1 MKYIIAIDQGTT
13 STRSI
18 LFDEYCNVVA
28 VDQMEISLSFPKNGW
43 VEQNPEEIWQSVY
56 LTIKDVIN
64 KANINVKDIKGIGI
78 TNQRETTI
86 LWDKLTGEAV
96 YPAIVWQ
103 SRQSQ
108 VYCEEIIEKGYEPL
122 IQDKTGLIIN
132 PYFSASKIKFIFD
145 KKPKLLERAQKGE
158 ILFGTVD
165 SYLVWKLTSGIVH
178 VTDYSNASRTMLYNI
193 NELKWDKELLEIF
206 NIPENILPK
215 VVESSDIY
223 GYATALNNL
232 TDGYAIPIASIIGDQ
247 QASLFGQCCF
257 DSGDVK
263 NTYGTGCFMLMNT
276 KDKIVKSKN
285 GLLTTIAWGLN
296 GEIEYALEGSVFVAG
311 SAVQWLRD
319 GLRII
324 EKSSDV
330 EKYSTRIP
338 ESNGVYFVPAFVGLG
353 TPYWDNDVRGT
364 TFGLTRGTK
373 KEHFINA
380 VVESIAY
387 QTKDVME
394 VMKKESNI
402 KIHNLAV
409 DGGASSNNY
418 LMQFQ
423 ASILNCQITRPK
435 VLETTAKGA
444 AYLAGLKTGVWN
456 SLNDLKKLYSVE
468 RIFTSQFDDA
478 TRKKK
483 YNGWLKAVNA
493 TRYFKVEEGE

>member
-18 LFDEYCNVVA
+18 LFDELCNVVA
-28 VDQMEISLSFPKNGW
+28 VDQMEISLNFPKNGW
-43 VEQNPEEIWQSVY
+43 VEQNPEEIWQTVY

-64 KANINVKDIKGIGI
+64 KSNIDIKDIKGIGI

-86 LWDKLTGEAV
+86 LWDKNTGESV

-108 VYCEEIIEKGYEPL
+108 SICESMIEKGYQKM
-122 IQDKTGLIIN
+122 IQEKTGLIIN

-145 KKPKLLERAQKGE
+145 KQPHLLEKAKNGE

-165 SYLVWKLTSGIVH
+165 SYLVWKLTSGKVH
-178 VTDYSNASRTMLYNI
+178 VTDYSNASRTLLYNI
-193 NELKWDKELLEIF
+193 NDLKWDEDLLELF
-206 NIPENILPK
+206 NIPKEILPK

-223 GYATALNNL
+223 GYATELNSITN
-232 TDGYAIPIASIIGDQ
+232 GYEIPIASIIGDQ

-257 DSGDVK
+257 NEGDVK

-276 KDKIVKSKN
+276 KEKIVKSEN

-296 GEIEYALEGSVFVAG
+296 GKIEYALEGSVFVAG

-330 EKYSTRIP
+330 EKYSSRIAD
-338 ESNGVYFVPAFVGLG
+338 SNGVYFVPAFVGLG

-364 TFGLTRGTK
+364 SFGITRATK
-373 KEHFINA
+373 IEHFINA

-387 QTKDVME
+387 QSKDVME
-394 VMKKESNI
+394 VMIKESNM

-423 ASILNCQITRPK
+423 ANILNCRITRPK
-435 VLETTAKGA
+435 ILETTAKGA
-444 AYLAGLKTGVWN
+444 AYLAGLKTGVWKN
-456 SLNDLKKLYSVE
+456 IEEIKRLYSVE
-468 RIFTSQFDDA
+468 RIFTNQFDEY
-478 TRKKK
+478 TRNKK

-493 TRYFKVEEGE
+493 TRYFKVDEEE

>member
-1 MKYIIAIDQGTT
+1 MKYILAIDQGTT
-13 STRSI
+13 STRAI
-18 LFDEYCNVVA
+18 LFDEKCNIVA
-28 VDQMEISLSFPKNGW
+28 VDQIEISLNFPKNGW

-56 LTIKDVIN
+56 SVIKDVIHKSN
-64 KANINVKDIKGIGI
+64 VDVSNIKAIGI

-86 LWDKLTGEAV
+86 LWDKNTGKAV

-108 VYCEEIIEKGYEPL
+108 NICEKMIEDGYQDL
-122 IQDKTGLIIN
+122 IQHKTGLLIN

-145 KKPKLLERAQKGE
+145 KKPELLEQAEKGNV
-158 ILFGTVD
+158 LFGTID
-165 SYLVWKLTSGIVH
+165 SFLVWKLTSGKVH
-178 VTDYSNASRTMLYNI
+178 VTDYSNASRTLLYNI
-193 NELKWDKELLEIF
+193 NDLKWDEELLELF
-206 NIPENILPK
+206 NIPKKILPK
-215 VVESSDIY
+215 VVESSAVY
-223 GYATALNNL
+223 GYATQIKDL
-232 TDGYAIPIASIIGDQ
+232 TNGYEIPIASVIGDQ

-257 DSGDVK
+257 ESGDVK

-276 KDKIVKSKN
+276 KDKIIKSKN

-296 GEIEYALEGSVFVAG
+296 GKIEYALEGSVFVAG

-324 EKSSDV
+324 EKSKDV
-330 EKYSTRIP
+330 EKYSNRIAD
-338 ESNGVYFVPAFVGLG
+338 SNGVYFVPAFVGLG

-364 TFGLTRGTK
+364 TFGITRATQ

-387 QTKDVME
+387 QSKDVME
-394 VMKKESNI
+394 VMIKESNM
-402 KIHNLAV
+402 KINNLAV

-423 ASILNCQITRPK
+423 ANILDCTITRPE

-444 AYLAGLKTGVWN
+444 AYLAGLKVGVWKN
-456 SLNDLKKLYSVE
+456 LDELKRLSSVE
-468 RIFTSQFDDA
+468 RLFMSQFDDEI
-478 TRKKK
+478 RNKK
-483 YNGWLKAVNA
+483 YSGWLKAINA
-493 TRYFKVEEGE
+493 TRNFKIEEGE

>member
-1 MKYIIAIDQGTT
+1 
-13 STRSI
+13 
-18 LFDEYCNVVA
+18 
-28 VDQMEISLSFPKNGW
+28 MEITVGKKLA
-43 VEQNPEEIWQSVY
+43 EIWQSVY

-276 KDKIVKSKN
+276 KDKIVKSNN

-353 TPYWDNDVRGT
+353 TPSWDNDVRGT

-456 SLNDLKKLYSVE
+456 SLNDLKKLYSVD
-468 RIFTSQFDDA
+468 RIFTSQFDNA
-478 TRKKK
+478 TREKK

-493 TRYFKVEEGE
+493 TRYFKVEEGV

>member
-1 MKYIIAIDQGTT
+1 MA
-13 STRSI
+13 
-18 LFDEYCNVVA
+18 
-28 VDQMEISLSFPKNGW
+28 
-43 VEQNPEEIWQSVY
+43 
-56 LTIKDVIN
+56 
-64 KANINVKDIKGIGI
+64 KAGASAEDIEAIGI

-86 LWDKLTGEAV
+86 LWDKNTGEAV

-108 VYCEEIIEKGYEPL
+108 GYCEDIINKGYESL

-145 KKPKLLERAQKGE
+145 KNKDIFEKAQKGE

-165 SYLVWKLTSGIVH
+165 SYLVWKLTSGKVH
-178 VTDYSNASRTMLYNI
+178 VTDYSNASRTLLYNI
-193 NELKWDKELLEIF
+193 NTLEWDDELLDLFDVPKE
-206 NIPENILPK
+206 ILPK

-223 GYATALNNL
+223 GYATALNNI
-232 TDGYAIPIASIIGDQ
+232 TDGYEIPIASIIGDQ

-257 DSGDVK
+257 ESGDVK

-276 KDKIVKSKN
+276 KNKLVKSKN

-296 GEIEYALEGSVFVAG
+296 GKIEYALEGSVFVAG

-338 ESNGVYFVPAFVGLG
+338 DSNGVYFVPAFVGLG

-364 TFGLTRGTK
+364 TFGITRATQ

-387 QTKDVME
+387 QSKDVME
-394 VMKKESNI
+394 VMIKESHM

-409 DGGASSNNY
+409 DGGASANNY

-423 ASILNCQITRPK
+423 ANILNCQITRPK

-456 SLNDLKKLYSVE
+456 SLDDLKKLYSVE
-468 RIFTSQFDDA
+468 RIFTNQFDSN
-478 TRKKK
+478 TREKK

>member
-18 LFDEYCNVVA
+18 LFDEQCNVVA

-64 KANINVKDIKGIGI
+64 KANIDSKDIKGIGI

-108 VYCEEIIEKGYEPL
+108 VYCEEMIDKGYESL
-122 IQDKTGLIIN
+122 IQEKTGLIIN
-132 PYFSASKIKFIFD
+132 PYFSASKIRFILD
-145 KKPKLLERAQKGE
+145 KNRELLERAKRGE
-158 ILFGTVD
+158 ILFGTG
-165 SYLVWKLTSGIVH
+165 KVH
-178 VTDYSNASRTMLYNI
+178 VTDYSNASRTLLYNI
-193 NELKWDKELLEIF
+193 NELKWDKELLELF
-206 NIPENILPK
+206 NIPDEILPK
-215 VVESSDIY
+215 VVESSAVY

-232 TDGYAIPIASIIGDQ
+232 TDGYSIPIASIIGDQ

-276 KDKIVKSKN
+276 KDKIVKSQN

-296 GEIEYALEGSVFVAG
+296 GKIEYALEGSVFVAG

-338 ESNGVYFVPAFVGLG
+338 DSNGVYFVPAFVGLG

-387 QTKDVME
+387 QSKDVME
-394 VMKKESNI
+394 VMKKESNM

-409 DGGASSNNY
+409 DGGASANNY

-456 SLNDLKKLYSVE
+456 SLDELKKLYSVE
-468 RIFTSQFDDA
+468 RIFTSQFDKL
-478 TRKKK
+478 TREKK

>member
-1 MKYIIAIDQGTT
+1 MKYVIAIDQGTT
-13 STRSI
+13 SSRSI
-18 LFDEYCNVVA
+18 LFDEFCNIVS
-28 VDQMEISLSFPKNGW
+28 VDQMEISLNFPKNGW

-56 LTIKDVIN
+56 LTLKDIIN
-64 KANINVKDIKGIGI
+64 KSNIDVTDIKGIGI

-86 LWDKLTGEAV
+86 LWDKETGEAV

-108 VYCEEIIEKGYEPL
+108 SICEYMIENGYQKM
-122 IQDKTGLIIN
+122 IQEKTGLIIN

-145 KKPKLLERAQKGE
+145 KRPDLLKRAKKGE

-165 SYLVWKLTSGIVH
+165 SYLVWKLTSGKVH

-193 NELKWDKELLEIF
+193 NNLDWDDELLKLF
-206 NIPENILPK
+206 NIPKEILPK

-223 GYATALNNL
+223 GYATELTNL
-232 TDGYAIPIASIIGDQ
+232 TNGYEIPIAAIIGDQ
-247 QASLFGQCCF
+247 QASLFGQCCYNE
-257 DSGDVK
+257 GDVK

-276 KDKIVKSKN
+276 KDKIVKSNN
-285 GLLTTIAWGLN
+285 GLLTTIAWGIN
-296 GEIEYALEGSVFVAG
+296 GKIEYALEGSVFVAG

-319 GLRII
+319 GIRII

-330 EKYSTRIP
+330 EKYSSRIP
-338 ESNGVYFVPAFVGLG
+338 DSNGVYFVPAFVGLG

-364 TFGLTRGTK
+364 TFGLTRATK

-387 QTKDVME
+387 QSKDVME
-394 VMKKESNI
+394 VMIKESNM
-402 KIHNLAV
+402 KIRNLAV
-409 DGGASSNNY
+409 DGGASINNY

-423 ASILNCQITRPK
+423 ANILNCRIVRPK
-435 VLETTAKGA
+435 ILETTAKGA
-444 AYLAGLKTGVWN
+444 AYLAGLRTGIWAN
-456 SLNDLKKLYSVE
+456 IDEIKKLYSVE
-468 RIFTSQFDDA
+468 RIFTSQFDKE
-478 TRKKK
+478 TRDRK

>member
-18 LFDEYCNVVA
+18 LFDEQCNVIA

-56 LTIKDVIN
+56 LTIKDIIN
-64 KANINVKDIKGIGI
+64 KSNIDVRDIKGIGI

-86 LWDKLTGEAV
+86 LWDKLTGLPV

-108 VYCEEIIEKGYEPL
+108 QICEDMINNGYQKM
-122 IQDKTGLIIN
+122 IQQKTGLIIN
-132 PYFSASKIKFIFD
+132 PYFSASKIKFILD
-145 KKPKLLERAQKGE
+145 KNPNLFAKAKNGD

-165 SYLVWKLTSGIVH
+165 SYLVWKLTSGKVH
-178 VTDYSNASRTMLYNI
+178 VTDYSNASRTLLYNI
-193 NELKWDKELLEIF
+193 NELKWDEELLELF
-206 NIPENILPK
+206 NIPSKILPA

-223 GYATALNNL
+223 GYATALNDI
-232 TDGYAIPIASIIGDQ
+232 TKGYEIPIASIIGDQ

-257 DSGDVK
+257 ESGDVK

-276 KDKIVKSKN
+276 KDKIVKSEN

-296 GEIEYALEGSVFVAG
+296 GKIEYALEGSVFVAG

-338 ESNGVYFVPAFVGLG
+338 DSNGVYFVPAFVGLG

-364 TFGLTRGTK
+364 TFGLTRATQ

-387 QTKDVME
+387 QSKDVME
-394 VMKKESNI
+394 VMIKESNI
-402 KIHNLAV
+402 QIRNLAV
-409 DGGASSNNY
+409 DGGASINNY

-423 ASILNCQITRPK
+423 ANILNCQITRPK

-444 AYLAGLKTGVWN
+444 AYLAGLKTGVWEN
-456 SLNDLKKLYSVE
+456 LEELKKLYSVE
-468 RIFTSQFDDA
+468 RIFTNQFDSI
-478 TRKKK
+478 TRNRK
-483 YNGWLKAVNA
+483 YSGWIKAVNA
-493 TRYFKVEEGE
+493 TRHFKVEEGE